1 MIIERNFGKAFT
13 MELVE
18 NKKWIMKNIRNLT
31 LEESVIINGGEDGDF
46 AHLIGKYDG
55 RVYITWRFI
64 YAKEIDAVYNI
75 LK

>member
-1 MIIERNFGKAFT
+1 
-13 MELVE
+13 
-18 NKKWIMKNIRNLT
+18 MKNIRNLT

-46 AHLIGKYDG
+46 AHLIGKYVG
-55 RVYITWRFI
+55 SVYITWRFI

>member
-46 AHLIGKYDG
+46 AHLIGKYVG
-55 RVYITWRFI
+55 IVYITWRFI